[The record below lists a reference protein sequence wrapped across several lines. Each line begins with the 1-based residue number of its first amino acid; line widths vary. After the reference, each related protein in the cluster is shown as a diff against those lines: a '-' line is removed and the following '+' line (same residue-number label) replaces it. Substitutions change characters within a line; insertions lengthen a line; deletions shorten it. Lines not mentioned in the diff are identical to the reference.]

1 MEARE
6 CQRYYDAVDASYN
19 LARKVGIAEGIF
31 LGGGF
36 LVSQGTL
43 LAGTRRVCTSRLFK
57 MDSDG
62 LCDHVYIHCLLA
74 CLSWILFCLE
84 SVG

>member
-1 MEARE
+1 MEERE

-43 LAGTRRVCTSRLFK
+43 LAGTWRLCGAYFLIA
-57 MDSDG
+57 D
-62 LCDHVYIHCLLA
+62 
-74 CLSWILFCLE
+74 E
-84 SVG
+84 E

>member
-1 MEARE
+1 MQVSTERLYGIRTVHSFVMEERE

-43 LAGTRRVCTSRLFK
+43 LAGT
-57 MDSDG
+57 
-62 LCDHVYIHCLLA
+62 
-74 CLSWILFCLE
+74 
-84 SVG
+84 